1 MLIELELIDR
11 IYYDIKDYCESKGTD
26 ITEYIINTV
35 EDRFYI
41 DKYGDLN
48 DKLTKNTDR
57 YKVSV
62 DVSDKEDKAVVTE
75 IKFEEENKPVII
87 SQTEVKKEEAVISAE
102 EKQSEKSE
110 TVPTKK
116 EVEKPVRK
124 KRTLVSK

>member
-48 DKLTKNTDR
+48 DKLRNNTDR
-57 YKVSV
+57 YKLSV
-62 DVSDKEDKAVVTE
+62 DLSDKEDKAVVTE
-75 IKFEEENKPVII
+75 IKFEEKNKPVII
-87 SQTEVKKEEAVISAE
+87 SQTEVKKEEPVISAE

>member
-11 IYYDIKDYCESKGTD
+11 IYYDIKDYCESRGTD

-48 DKLTKNTDR
+48 DKLRNNTDR
-57 YKVSV
+57 YKLSA

-87 SQTEVKKEEAVISAE
+87 SQTEVKKEEPVISAE

-110 TVPTKK
+110 KVPTKK
-116 EVEKPVRK
+116 EGEKPVRK

>member
-26 ITEYIINTV
+26 IAEYIINTV

-48 DKLTKNTDR
+48 DKLRNNTDR
-57 YKVSV
+57 YKLSV
-62 DVSDKEDKAVVTE
+62 DLSDKEDKAVVTE

-87 SQTEVKKEEAVISAE
+87 SQTEVKKEEPVISAE

-110 TVPTKK
+110 KVPTKK